1 METRALSV
9 RDGMYQ
15 AQLAEGGSGE
25 PLLFLHGSGGLHE
38 GEYLDLLSKRFKVY
52 APWHPGFGS
61 SEGGEHIEDIID
73 LALYYHDVMDELG
86 IESAHVVGHS
96 LGGMLA
102 AELAALCPHRVRRLV
117 LVNPVGFWRDEEP
130 VLDFFSL
137 PPDQLMPY
145 IWHDPESET
154 VREAFRIPDGQE
166 ALADMMMNRMK
177 ALATAG
183 KFMWPIPD
191 KGLKRRIH
199 RIQTPTLL
207 IWGESDRLVP
217 ASYAEDFRSRI
228 KDARV
233 EILSEC
239 AHMTMFEK
247 RDEFV
252 ALVTEFLEGAKA
264 G

>member
-1 METRALSV
+1 METHTISLRN
-9 RDGMYQ
+9 GMFK
-15 AQLAEGGSGE
+15 AQYLQSGTGE
-25 PLLFLHGSGGLHE
+25 PLLFLHGSGSLHE
-38 GEYLDLLSKRFKVY
+38 GAYLDQLAQRFTVY
-52 APWHPGFGS
+52 APWHPGFGP
-61 SEGGEHIEDIID
+61 SEGSEHIEDIID

-102 AELAALCPHRVRRLV
+102 AELAALCPHRVKKLV
-117 LVNPVGFWRDEEP
+117 LVNPVGFWRDEDP

-137 PPDQLMPY
+137 PLDQLMPY
-145 IWHDPESET
+145 IWHDPESDA
-154 VREAFRIPDGQE
+154 VREAFNMPDGGE
-166 ALADMMMNRMK
+166 ALADMMMERMK
-177 ALATAG
+177 SLATAS

-199 RIQTPTLL
+199 RVQARTLL
-207 IWGESDRLVP
+207 VWGESDRLVP
-217 ASYAEDFRSRI
+217 PSYAEDFRSRM

-233 EILSEC
+233 EILAEC

-252 ALVTEFLEGAKA
+252 ALVTEFLEAQ
-264 G
+264 